1 MNKLVLTTKKDP
13 IESST
18 IIQSE
23 ESLTIDLPSSVT
35 YSNNNDDEFGF
46 ELDDGIER
54 LTHSTSSFQSIDS
67 SKLNF
72 KRMNLEGNSDENF
85 EDEEEDRKNKRIDS
99 YKNFKDLILDDNNQ
113 NFFRSGDS
121 FKIKE
126 IPSSMTLEV
135 IKLKI
140 VFAAF
145 IFLYFHF

>member
-140 VFAAF
+140 VFAAY

>member
-72 KRMNLEGNSDENF
+72 KKMNLEGNSDENF

-99 YKNFKDLILDDNNQ
+99 YKNFKDLILDNNNQ
-113 NFFRSGDS
+113 NFFRSGES

-126 IPSSMTLEV
+126 IPSSMTFEV
-135 IKLKI
+135 T
-140 VFAAF
+140 
-145 IFLYFHF
+145 

>member
-1 MNKLVLTTKKDP
+1 MHKLVLTTKKEP

-23 ESLTIDLPSSVT
+23 GSLTIDLPSSVT

-72 KRMNLEGNSDENF
+72 KKINLEGNSDENF
-85 EDEEEDRKNKRIDS
+85 EAADDEEEDRKNKRIDS
-99 YKNFKDLILDDNNQ
+99 YKNFKDLILDNNNQ
-113 NFFRSGDS
+113 NFFRSGES

-135 IKLKI
+135 T
-140 VFAAF
+140 
-145 IFLYFHF
+145 